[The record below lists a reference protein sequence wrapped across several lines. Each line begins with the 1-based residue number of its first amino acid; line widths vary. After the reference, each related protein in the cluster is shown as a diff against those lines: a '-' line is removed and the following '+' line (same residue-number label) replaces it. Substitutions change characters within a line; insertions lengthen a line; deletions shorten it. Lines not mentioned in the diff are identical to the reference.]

1 MVEIRILRDS
11 RERLSSFFATGH
23 AGWADRGQDVVCAAL
38 STALQSAWL
47 GLAEVA
53 NVPVEAERADGN
65 LRLTWPEAVR
75 DDPAVRA
82 IVMTAAK
89 TVETIA
95 RQYPGTARVIHERER
110 PDG

>member
-1 MVEIRILRDS
+1 LVEIRIVRDG
-11 RERLSSFFATGH
+11 RERLSSFLASGH
-23 AGWADRGQDVVCAAL
+23 AGWAEHGQDVVCAAL

-53 NVPVEAERADGN
+53 NVAVDADRADGN
-65 LRLTWPEAVR
+65 LRLAWPAAVR

-95 RQYPGTARVIHERER
+95 RQYPETARVIHEKV
-110 PDG
+110 DG

>member
-1 MVEIRILRDS
+1 M
-11 RERLSSFFATGH
+11 
-23 AGWADRGQDVVCAAL
+23 VCAAL

-53 NVPVEAERADGN
+53 SVPVDAERGEGT

-75 DDPAVRA
+75 DDVAVHA
-82 IVMTAAK
+82 IVTTAAR

-95 RQYPGTARVIHERER
+95 RQYPETARVIYEKN
-110 PDG
+110 DG

>member
-1 MVEIRILRDS
+1 MVEIRIVRDS
-11 RERLSSFFATGH
+11 RNRLSSFFAGGH
-23 AGWADRGQDVVCAAL
+23 AGWADHGQDVVCAAI

-53 NVPVEAERADGN
+53 AVDVDAEKGEGT
-65 LRLTWPEAVR
+65 LRLAWPEAVR

-82 IVMTAAK
+82 IVATAAL

-95 RQYPGTARVIHERER
+95 RQYPKSARVIHEKA
-110 PDG
+110 DG